1 LPGTLEE
8 GQRDKRAV
16 EEVQAA
22 AGTAVKVID
31 VSEQKLA
38 LNRVRR
44 ALVHGPRR
52 IPSAKWRELIKKVW
66 LVLRREGSLR

>member
-1 LPGTLEE
+1 LSRTPEE
-8 GQRDKRAV
+8 GQRDKRAA

-22 AGTAVKVID
+22 TGTAVEVID
-31 VSEQKLA
+31 VSEHKLA
-38 LNRVRR
+38 LNRARR